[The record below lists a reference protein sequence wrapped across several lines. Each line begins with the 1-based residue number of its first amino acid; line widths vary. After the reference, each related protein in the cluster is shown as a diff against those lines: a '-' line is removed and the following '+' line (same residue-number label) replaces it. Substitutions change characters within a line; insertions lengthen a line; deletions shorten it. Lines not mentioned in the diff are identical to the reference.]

1 LQRREKGQKEK
12 RERVAVAA
20 WWLCWLPVV
29 ELVFVVVYRL
39 GLLVFSL
46 EKAAVERWREL
57 QKADGKRRKMETGGA
72 GFFVIFGP
80 HFLLSEVINGASIY
94 RRWKRVISSTP
105 G

>member
-1 LQRREKGQKEK
+1 MLLRRKKKFAEERDRKEK

-39 GLLVFSL
+39 GLLVFSP

-57 QKADGKRRKMETGGA
+57 QKADGERRKMETGGEA
-72 GFFVIFGP
+72 GFLRFLDPIF
-80 HFLLSEVINGASIY
+80 
-94 RRWKRVISSTP
+94 SSLRP
-105 G
+105 